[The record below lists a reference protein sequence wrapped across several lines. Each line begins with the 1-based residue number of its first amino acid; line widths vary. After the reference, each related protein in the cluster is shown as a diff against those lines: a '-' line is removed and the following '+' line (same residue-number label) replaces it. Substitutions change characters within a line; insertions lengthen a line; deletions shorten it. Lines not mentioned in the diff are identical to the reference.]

1 MNIFIP
7 TPLRSY
13 TSERA
18 QVAASGSTVSDV
30 LDDLNRQFPGIRFRM
45 ITEQDEIRAHI
56 KIFVNKQIVKSLH
69 TPLQSNDEILI
80 ICALSGG

>member
-13 TSERA
+13 TAEIA
-18 QVAASGSTVSDV
+18 EVGASGSTLGEL
-30 LDDLNRQFPGIRFRM
+30 LDNLNVQFPGIRFRI

-56 KIFVNKQIVKSLH
+56 KIFVNKELVRSLH
-69 TPLQSNDEILI
+69 THLQSNDEVLI